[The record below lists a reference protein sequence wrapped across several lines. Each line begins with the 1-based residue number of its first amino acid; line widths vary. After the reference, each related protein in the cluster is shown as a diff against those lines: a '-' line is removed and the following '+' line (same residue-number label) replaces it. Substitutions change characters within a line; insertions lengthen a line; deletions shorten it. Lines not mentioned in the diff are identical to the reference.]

1 MFSPD
6 GNTTFHQ
13 EIHPDL
19 TKVAL
24 FSETFNGKNKNVY
37 MYMHRPNVIFA
48 FQNSKHILNGL
59 QDICS
64 INIVKISLT
73 LAC

>member
-6 GNTTFHQ
+6 GNTTFRQ

-24 FSETFNGKNKNVY
+24 FSETFNGKNVY
-37 MYMHRPNVIFA
+37 MYMHWPNAIFA
-48 FQNSKHILNGL
+48 FQNSKQILNGL

-64 INIVKISLT
+64 FNIVKISLT